1 MGFHTEEPF
10 IAFLG
15 LMHIW
20 ITLIVLFLVELGASI
35 MVSST
40 NVPSVII
47 TPLSD
52 NNWLMGFNNWLVSF
66 CLSNKC
72 LKFMMVVQSGIA

>member
-1 MGFHTEEPF
+1 
-10 IAFLG
+10 
-15 LMHIW
+15 MHIW

-40 NVPSVII
+40 NVPCVII

-52 NNWLMGFNNWLVSF
+52 NNWLMSFNNLAREFLFFQQVPKVHDGGKVWNRL
-66 CLSNKC
+66 
-72 LKFMMVVQSGIA
+72 IE